1 MSDSDNLII
10 MLTKHYH
17 NNTLMFDHVLR
28 FYNRINNYINDNN
41 LELKYNNEYLLFNL
55 ILFFNDNSIV
65 K

>member
-1 MSDSDNLII
+1 
-10 MLTKHYH
+10 
-17 NNTLMFDHVLR
+17 MFDHVLR

>member
-1 MSDSDNLII
+1 MTESDDLII
-10 MLTKHYH
+10 MLSKQYH
-17 NNTLMFDHVLR
+17 NNTLIFDQILR
-28 FYNRINNYINDNN
+28 FYNQIINYVNKNN